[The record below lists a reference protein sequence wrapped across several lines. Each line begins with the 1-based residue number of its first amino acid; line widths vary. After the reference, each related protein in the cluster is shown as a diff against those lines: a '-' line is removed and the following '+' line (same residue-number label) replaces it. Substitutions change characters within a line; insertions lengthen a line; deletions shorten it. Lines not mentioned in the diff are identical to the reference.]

1 MPPNIYQSVGLPHIL
16 PRLTLYNLSVCCPE
30 PGAVHNLYAVPESPG
45 SAACSQRTRCLLH
58 FTGQGQ
64 PEDRSYLGGGSPRN
78 SSTLRW
84 WGRGTD
90 IKQELFLNTCWSLK
104 TQWHFYMS
112 KSFQTRFYG
121 RVYLEFCWPSILFP
135 DISYLIIFFLFLT

>member
-16 PRLTLYNLSVCCPE
+16 PRLTLQPE
-30 PGAVHNLYAVPESPG
+30 CLLPRTRRSAQPERSTPG

-58 FTGQGQ
+58 ATGQGQ

-84 WGRGTD
+84 WGRGMD
-90 IKQELFLNTCWSLK
+90 IKQELFLNTCWSLQ

-112 KSFQTRFYG
+112 KSFQTQFSG
-121 RVYLEFCWPSILFP
+121 WVYLEFCWPNILFP